1 MSTQGFLLKKFEAAY
16 GKLNEAQREAVD
28 AIEGPV
34 MVIAGPGTGKTQ
46 ILASRIGKILL
57 ETDAQPQN
65 ILCLT
70 FTDAG
75 VVAMRERLI
84 RFIGSDAYKVHLHT
98 FHSFCHHVIQDNLR
112 HFNKRELQPLT
123 DLERIQVLKELID
136 QFPKGHPLKRYKGDV
151 YYDLDH
157 LANLFSAIK
166 REGWEISWVQS
177 QIDRY
182 VTNFIPTTD
191 GFYNKREQKKGNYQ
205 LTVKGKAEIQRMEKL
220 SAATACFP
228 AYQSLLEQK
237 HRYDFDDMI
246 HWVIRLFETES
257 EILLGY
263 QEQFQYI
270 LVDEYQD
277 TSGSQNRIV
286 ELLASYWSDQPNL
299 FVVGDDDQSIY
310 RFQGANLM
318 NLMTLARR
326 YEKDL
331 RRVVLTKNYRSVQPI
346 LDAAKGLIENNK
358 HRLIH
363 QFEGLSKELIADLDE
378 LKELNIQPELRIY
391 ESELAEQAHIARSIR
406 ELIEQGTNPGEI
418 AVIYREHKLGDELMK
433 FLQQEEVPFY
443 VKRSID
449 LLQDPFL
456 NQVLNLLRY
465 LAAEQDNPYSG
476 EHYLFE
482 IMHSPYFGI
491 RPFTIANLCYELAEL
506 RNKKKAEKSIRGRL
520 NELID
525 QNGQSLFNGDEQTD
539 KLLRFGRFLEAAQ
552 TKLYEENLHRWF
564 EFLLNESGLL
574 PWVMSQSDR
583 NWQLRKLS
591 CLFDYLKESTQR
603 KPEIRLGEWIE
614 QIRLMKENGIRL
626 SLVQTTGKE
635 SGVNL
640 MTCHGSK
647 GLEFEHVFLLG
658 ARNDIWE
665 GKRDN
670 NRGFRLPPTVFQ
682 EETDTEA
689 VEELRRLF
697 FVSITRAKKHLY
709 VSYPKLKHNG
719 NLLEPS
725 QFYEELKTILSSTP
739 QEIRLS
745 EEMESRFAS
754 LRFGLIQRPV
764 IDPSEQDWV
773 DQQLSQFVMNVTA
786 LNNYLDCPLK
796 FYYSTLIRVPSAKS
810 EVAEFGTAVHKAL
823 NDFID
828 YMTSHNKQYPE
839 ADYLVQQFRYHLYA
853 GRDIFTQES
862 LKRFLEHGESI
873 LRAYYNNYYQPAP
886 IDNFILTETPLRG
899 VVVNGIPLKGF
910 TDKIQ
915 FWGNDII
922 ITDFKT
928 GKHSKAKS
936 RGEFDRPGGKHQP
949 LGGNYWRQAVF
960 YKLLVDNSP
969 GKNWNVLEACFDF
982 VEPNDNDAFDR
993 ERIEIRAEDV
1003 EYVTQQ
1009 LSEAWQ
1015 KIQNREFNTGCGKED
1030 CEWCN
1035 FTKEHKLYAALEED
1049 EGPTFAKASAGER

>member
-1 MSTQGFLLKKFEAAY
+1 MSTREFLLQKFEAAY
-16 GKLNEAQREAVD
+16 QKLNAEQQQAVD

-84 RFIGSDAYKVHLHT
+84 QFIGSDAYKVHLHT

-123 DLERIQVLKELID
+123 ELERIQVMKELID

-157 LANLFSAIK
+157 LTTLFSAIK
-166 REGWEISWVQS
+166 REGWEVTWLHK

-182 VTNFIPTTD
+182 VNDIIPVTD
-191 GFYNKREQKKGNYQ
+191 GLYNKREQKKGNFQ
-205 LTVKGKAEIQRMEKL
+205 LTVKGKAEVERMEKL
-220 SAATACFP
+220 KSAITCFP
-228 AYQSLLEQK
+228 TYQSLLDQK

-257 EILLGY
+257 DILLGY

-286 ELLASYWSDQPNL
+286 ELLVSYWDTQPNL

-318 NLMTLARR
+318 NLMTLANR
-326 YEKDL
+326 YEKGL

-346 LDAAKGLIENNK
+346 LNAAKGLIENNE

-363 QFEGLSKELIADLDE
+363 QFEGLNKELVADGDE
-378 LKELNIQPELRIY
+378 IKNLSILPELRVY
-391 ESELAEQAHIARSIR
+391 ESELAEQAHIAASIR
-406 ELIEQGTNPGEI
+406 TLIDNGTQPGDI
-418 AVIYREHKLGDELMK
+418 AVIYREHKLGDDLMK
-433 FLQQEEVPFY
+433 FLQQEEIPFY

-449 LLQDPFL
+449 LLQDPFT

-465 LAAEQDNPYSG
+465 MAAEQDNPYSG
-476 EHYLFE
+476 EHLLFD
-482 IMHSPYFGI
+482 IMHYPYFGI
-491 RPFTIANLCYELAEL
+491 RPFTIANLCYELAEM
-506 RNKKKAEKSIRGRL
+506 RNKKKTDKSLRGHL
-520 NELID
+520 NGLIH
-525 QNGQSLFNGDEQTD
+525 QHESSLFNGDEQTD
-539 KLLRFGRFLEAAQ
+539 RLLRLARFLEMAQ

-564 EFLLNESGLL
+564 EFLLNESGIL
-574 PWVMSQSDR
+574 PWVMKQTDR
-583 NWQLRKLS
+583 VWLLRKLS

-603 KPEIRLGEWIE
+603 KPEIRLGEWME

-626 SLVQTTGKE
+626 SLVQTTGKDT
-635 SGVNL
+635 GVNL

-665 GKRDN
+665 GKRDY
-670 NRGFRLPPTVFQ
+670 NRGFRLPPTVFE

-709 VSYPKLKHNG
+709 ISYPKLKHNG
-719 NLLEPS
+719 HLLEPS
-725 QFYEELKTILSSTP
+725 QFFEEVKRTMDLKPLD
-739 QEIRLS
+739 IRLNS
-745 EEMESRFAS
+745 EEESRFAA
-754 LRFGLIQRPV
+754 LRFGIIRRPV
-764 IDPSEQDWV
+764 IDPAEQDWV
-773 DQQLSQFVMNVTA
+773 DQQLRQFVMNVTA

-796 FYYSTLIRVPSAKS
+796 FYYNNLIRVPSAKS
-810 EVAEFGTAVHKAL
+810 EAAEFGTAVHEAL
-823 NDFID
+823 KDFIQ
-828 YMTSHNKQYPE
+828 YMTEHDKQYPT
-839 ADYLVQQFRYHLYA
+839 ADYLVQQFQYHLYA
-853 GRDIFTQES
+853 GRDIFTKES
-862 LKRFLEHGESI
+862 LKRFLEHGETV
-873 LRAYYNNYYQPAP
+873 LRAYYEKYYQPAP
-886 IDNFILTETPLRG
+886 TDDFILTETPLRG
-899 VVVNGIPLKGF
+899 VVVNRIPLKGF

-922 ITDFKT
+922 ISDFKT
-928 GKHSKAKS
+928 GKYSKARG

-949 LGGNYWRQAVF
+949 EGGNYWRQAVF
-960 YKLLVDNSP
+960 YKLLVDHLP

-982 VEPNDNDAFDR
+982 VEPNDHGEFDR
-993 ERIEIRAEDV
+993 ERIEIRSEDV
-1003 EYVTQQ
+1003 DYVTQQ
-1009 LSEAWQ
+1009 LTDSWQ

-1030 CEWCN
+1030 CTWCN
-1035 FTKEHKLYAALEED
+1035 FTKEHKLYTSLIEE
-1049 EGPTFAKASAGER
+1049 EGRE

>member
-1 MSTQGFLLKKFEAAY
+1 MSTRDLLVQKFNESYA
-16 GKLNEAQREAVD
+16 KLNDEQRQAVD

-75 VVAMRERLI
+75 VVAMRERLLK
-84 RFIGSDAYKVHLHT
+84 FIGSDAYKVNLHT
-98 FHSFCHHVIQDNLR
+98 FHSFCHHVIQENLR

-123 DLERIQVLKELID
+123 DLERIQVMKELID

-151 YYDLDH
+151 YYDLEN
-157 LANLFSAIK
+157 LTSLFSAIK
-166 REGWEISWVQS
+166 REGWTVDWIAE

-182 VTNFIPTTD
+182 VSDVIPVTD
-191 GFYNKREQKKGNYQ
+191 GLYNKREQKKGNFQ
-205 LTVKGKAEIQRMEKL
+205 LTVKGKSEVERMEKL
-220 SAATACFP
+220 KSAIACFP
-228 AYQSLLEQK
+228 AYQSLLDQK

-246 HWVIRLFETES
+246 HWVIRLFETEN

-263 QEQFQYI
+263 QEQYQYI

-286 ELLASYWSDQPNL
+286 ELLASYWGDQPNL

-318 NLMTLARR
+318 NLMTLANR

-346 LDAAKGLIENNK
+346 LDAAKGLIENNQ

-363 QFEGLSKELIADLDE
+363 QFDGLNKELIADLDE
-378 LKELNIQPELRIY
+378 IKDLKIQPEIRIY
-391 ESELAEQAHIARSIR
+391 ESELAEQAHIAASIQQ
-406 ELIEQGTNPGEI
+406 LIEKGTPPGEI

-433 FLQQEEVPFY
+433 FLQQESIPFY

-449 LLQDPFL
+449 LLQDPFT
-456 NQVLNLLRY
+456 NQILNLLRY

-476 EHYLFE
+476 EHLLFE
-482 IMHSPYFGI
+482 ILHYPYFGI
-491 RPFTIANLCYELAEL
+491 RPFTIANLCYELAEM
-506 RNKKKAEKSIRGRL
+506 RNKKKTDKSLRGHL
-520 NELID
+520 NGLIEA
-525 QNGQSLFNGDEQTD
+525 NSGSLFNADEQTNH
-539 KLLRFGRFLEAAQ
+539 LLRLARFLEAAQ

-564 EFLLNESGLL
+564 EYLLNESGVLH
-574 PWVMSQSDR
+574 WVMSQTDR
-583 NWQLRKLS
+583 VWQLRKLS

-614 QIRLMKENGIRL
+614 QIRLMKENNIRL
-626 SLVQTTGKE
+626 SLVQTTGKDT
-635 SGVNL
+635 GVNL

-647 GLEFEHVFLLG
+647 GLEFEHVFLMG
-658 ARNDIWE
+658 TRNDIWE

-670 NRGFRLPPTVFQ
+670 NRGFRLPPTVFA
-682 EETDTEA
+682 EESETET

-697 FVSITRAKKHLY
+697 FVSVTRAKKHLY
-709 VSYPKLKHNG
+709 LSYPKLKHNG

-725 QFYEELKTILSSTP
+725 QFVEEVKTTLSLKPI
-739 QEIRLS
+739 EIRLTT
-745 EEMESRFAS
+745 EEEAKFAS
-754 LRFGLIQRPV
+754 LRFGIVRKPV
-764 IDPSEQDWV
+764 IDPAEQDWV
-773 DQQLSQFVMNVTA
+773 DKQLGQFVMNVTA

-796 FYYSTLIRVPSAKS
+796 FYYNNLIRVPSAKS
-810 EVAEFGTAVHKAL
+810 EAAEFGTAVHAAL
-823 NDFID
+823 NDFINE
-828 YMTSHNKQYPE
+828 MMNNGKKYPD
-839 ADYLVQQFRYHLYA
+839 ADYLVQQFKYHLYA
-853 GRDIFTQES
+853 GRDIFTKES
-862 LKRFLEHGESI
+862 LKRFLEHGETVM
-873 LRAYYNNYYQPAP
+873 RAYYEKYYQPAP
-886 IDNFILTETPLRG
+886 VDDFILTETPLRG
-899 VVVNGIPLKGF
+899 VVVKGIPLKGF

-922 ITDFKT
+922 ISDFKT
-928 GKHSKAKS
+928 GKHSKARS
-936 RGEFDRPGGKHQP
+936 RGDFDRPGGKHQP

-960 YKLLVDNSP
+960 YKLLVDHLP

-982 VEPNDNDAFDR
+982 VEPNDSGAFDR

-1003 EYVTQQ
+1003 EYVTVQ
-1009 LSEAWQ
+1009 LSDVWQ
-1015 KIQNREFNTGCGKED
+1015 KIQQRDFTTGCGKED
-1030 CEWCN
+1030 CHWCN
-1035 FTKEHKLYAALEED
+1035 FTKEHKLYASIEEV
-1049 EGPTFAKASAGER
+1049 EEME